1 MYKHGEIMTKQIT
14 IYTDYVCP
22 YCLLAEYVI
31 QSALHDKDFYIQWRP
46 FELRPDPVPALRI
59 EDPYLPNV
67 WEKSVYPMAKRL
79 GVPIKLP
86 AISPQPRT
94 DKAFEVFAMADERG
108 LGHLFSI
115 RALKAFFQEEKDIGD
130 LKVLADLGADV
141 GLQREAVLSALITG
155 KYTEHH
161 RAALRNA
168 REDMN
173 VTSVPTIIIGNQV
186 FRGMPSFDALRQA
199 IDDADQESSW
209 QAHVSEG
216 KPCHSKPNNSNHSH
230 NI

>member
-1 MYKHGEIMTKQIT
+1 MTKQIT

-22 YCLLAEYVI
+22 YCLLAENVI

-46 FELRPDPVPALRI
+46 FELRPDPVPTLRI
-59 EDPYLPNV
+59 EDSYLPDV
-67 WEKSVYPMAKRL
+67 WKKSVYPMAKRL

-108 LGHLFSI
+108 LGNLFSI

-130 LKVLADLGADV
+130 PKVLADLGADV
-141 GLQREAVLSALITG
+141 GLQREAVLSTLATG

-161 RAALRNA
+161 RAALRHA

-173 VTSVPTIIIGNQV
+173 VTSVPTIIVGNQV
-186 FRGMPSFDALRQA
+186 FRGMPPFDALRQA
-199 IDDADQESSW
+199 IDLSARCSSESD
-209 QAHVSEG
+209 
-216 KPCHSKPNNSNHSH
+216 
-230 NI
+230 